1 MTGQSLKLGKF
12 MTDIVANMFGHVGWL
27 SIISTL
33 QQTLSLSL
41 CMSWCTFLHLYY
53 LSWSISESHHLFFAD
68 LLMYKFTFNVMY
80 WLDSCLTEPASSTS
94 PIVHV
99 IFALKIS
106 NTIYSL
112 QTVNIIEKYLIFLCD
127 LLVWILLPRL
137 N

>member
-1 MTGQSLKLGKF
+1 MNEVFWGIGKIYDRYSSKYVWSCRMIEHYF
-12 MTDIVANMFGHVGWL
+12 DPATD
-27 SIISTL
+27 
-33 QQTLSLSL
+33 SLSL